1 MGQLGDADYVPDTA
15 FLSFPAAKTLHL
27 EFIIQLVVIS
37 VASILYAVSMNMFF
51 IPHHMIS
58 GGFAGVGMIIGY
70 LMHYSIGALI
80 FLLNIPLLFLSY
92 FYLGKK
98 TTFLTAYFL
107 AASTLA
113 MNIISVHQLSEDV
126 LLSSVFGGVL
136 CGAATGI
143 IFRFA
148 SSTGGFDI
156 IGLIVAKHRDISIGS
171 ITFGFNL
178 ILLAVGGFIFGWD
191 ITLYTLI
198 SRFVV
203 SKVIDSIHTKHIKL
217 TVMTVTEKGSAIKK
231 ALLQNGIRGVTM
243 VDAVGGYTDHEKKV
257 IYTIVTRYELG
268 EIKRLIRHVD
278 SHAFINI
285 TETVEVVGRFK
296 RI

>member
-1 MGQLGDADYVPDTA
+1 MSQLGDADYVPDTA
-15 FLSFPAAKTLHL
+15 FLSFPVAKTLHL
-27 EFIIQLVVIS
+27 EFIIQLIVILI
-37 VASILYAVSMNMFF
+37 ASILYAVSMNMFF
-51 IPHHMIS
+51 IPHNMIS

-70 LMHYSIGALI
+70 LMHYNIGALI
-80 FLLNIPLLFLSY
+80 FLLNIPLLILGY
-92 FYLGKK
+92 FSLGKK
-98 TTFLTAYFL
+98 ITFLTTYFL
-107 AASTLA
+107 GVSSVA
-113 MNIISVHQLSEDV
+113 MNIIPVHQLSNDI
-126 LLSSVFGGVL
+126 LLSSVFGGIL

-156 IGLIVAKHRDISIGS
+156 VGLIVAKHKDISIGA
-171 ITFGFNL
+171 IIFGFNL
-178 ILLAVGGFIFGWD
+178 ILLGIAGFIFGWD

-203 SKVIDSIHTKHIKL
+203 SKVIDAVHTKHIKL
-217 TVMTVTEKGSAIKK
+217 TIMTITEKGEEIKR
-231 ALLQNGIRGVTM
+231 ALLHHGIRGVTM
-243 VDAVGGYTDHEKKV
+243 VDAVGGYTNHQKKM

-268 EIKRLIRHVD
+268 EIKRIIRHVD
-278 SHAFINI
+278 NAAFMNI